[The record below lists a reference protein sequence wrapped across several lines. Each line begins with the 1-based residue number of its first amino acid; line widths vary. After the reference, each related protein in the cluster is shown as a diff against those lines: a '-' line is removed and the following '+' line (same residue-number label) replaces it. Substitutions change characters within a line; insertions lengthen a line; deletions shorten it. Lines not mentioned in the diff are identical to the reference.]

1 MRLTKR
7 QRELLEHLIDGAPN
21 KHIARAMSV
30 GEGTV
35 KMMLHMMYGRF
46 GVRNRTELAMLYAK
60 NGGRHANE
68 NTPRRAQAD

>member
-35 KMMLHMMYGRF
+35 KMMLHMMYDRF
-46 GVRNRTELAMLYAK
+46 GVRNRTELALLYTR
-60 NGGRHANE
+60 NGNAE
-68 NTPRRAQAD
+68 TTP